1 MKCEDFNDDAPKTS
15 ASPANPSGRVR
26 AMFTPVPKADA
37 PAAPAASP
45 APLKP
50 SGQLGEG
57 RP

>member
-1 MKCEDFNDDAPKTS
+1 
-15 ASPANPSGRVR
+15 
-26 AMFTPVPKADA
+26 MFTPVPKAEA